1 MVGWRLN
8 VNKLSV
14 GGFFVFFFLSECI
27 MHSVLQFITGYVL
40 YKFSILLS
48 LVIHKKTHAQ

>member
-14 GGFFVFFFLSECI
+14 GGFFVFFLSECI